1 MKNNPLLSSTTNTS
15 TTRSQRV
22 VEVQCK
28 QQTLRLRSVQ
38 ATNTSAPLSASNK
51 QHLYE
56 RDFYLWTQD
65 IIQQLREKNLAESE
79 LEHLIEEIE
88 SMGKRE
94 QRELRSRLIVLLIHL
109 LKWQYQP
116 GKQSHSWRSTI
127 SEQRICLEELLEDS
141 PSLKPFLPE
150 VFTKCYQKARIKA
163 AAETGIR
170 QDIFPIESPFSI
182 EETLDF
188 DYLSQERE

>member
-1 MKNNPLLSSTTNTS
+1 MLKFLPWVGSASNKQRTTNNKQR
-15 TTRSQRV
+15 TTNNKQR
-22 VEVQCK
+22 
-28 QQTLRLRSVQ
+28 T
-38 ATNTSAPLSASNK
+38 TNNK

-94 QRELRSRLIVLLIHL
+94 QRELRSQLIVLLIHL

-170 QDIFPIESPFSI
+170 QDIFPLESPFSI
-182 EETLDF
+182 AEILDL
-188 DYLSQERE
+188 DYLPQERE

>member
-1 MKNNPLLSSTTNTS
+1 MKNNPLLSSTTNNEQP
-15 TTRSQRV
+15 TTNNKQPTTNN
-22 VEVQCK
+22 QQPTTNNQ
-28 QQTLRLRSVQ
+28 QQT
-38 ATNTSAPLSASNK
+38 TNNQQQTTNNK

-182 EETLDF
+182 EEILDL
-188 DYLSQERE
+188 DYLPQERE